1 MGRKS
6 RRSAAQGSEG
16 RLRRRRGSPSGT
28 PALLAPSAGPSA
40 SGPACSDPRSA
51 GPLQFR
57 QGWAGLLPAELCEL
71 CDPCRPGR
79 PAALGSREPGFLS
92 LVLSQT
98 GQRTAVSAGSAME
111 QTPDANQEFKWMFS
125 LSGGFHALLLFFFF
139 NSGSFTYAFFFPPQ
153 SAGGRGVAALK
164 GLREEGGRC
173 PPVPL
178 LHSS

>member
-40 SGPACSDPRSA
+40 SGPACFDPRSA
-51 GPLQFR
+51 GPQQFR
-57 QGWAGLLPAELCEL
+57 QGWAGLLPAEL

-125 LSGGFHALLLFFFF
+125 LSGGFHALLRFFFF
-139 NSGSFTYAFFFPPQ
+139 KFRLLYICIFFFPPQ

-164 GLREEGGRC
+164 GLREEGGRS